1 MNKLQAIH
9 WFADTVAK
17 EHVVIMRERTE
28 WAMYVHRP
36 YPYMS
41 IPKELNYIST
51 NKWEHE
57 FRKDFCKRYPT
68 AWRFSDVTLSILHEI
83 GHHFTREVFLETDEE
98 EYENA
103 RGFDH
108 FKQPCEIAAT
118 DWAIKWLKQKEN
130 RKIAEQF
137 EEIFFFE
144 RK

>member
-1 MNKLQAIH
+1 MTKLQALH

-28 WAMYVHRP
+28 WAMYVHHP

-41 IPKELNYIST
+41 MPSELNYIST

-57 FRKDFCKRYPT
+57 FRKFFCKKYPM

-83 GHHFTREVFLETDEE
+83 GHHFTREAFIECDKM
-98 EYENA
+98 EYDNA
-103 RGFDH
+103 TGYDH
-108 FKQPCEIAAT
+108 FVFPCEIAAT

-137 EEIFFFE
+137 EEMFFFE

>member
-1 MNKLQAIH
+1 MTKLQAIH

-17 EHVVIMRERTE
+17 EHVVIIRERSE
-28 WAMYVHRP
+28 WAMYVNEA
-36 YPYMS
+36 YPRMS
-41 IPKELNYIST
+41 MPSKLDYIST

-57 FRKDFCKRYPT
+57 FRKDFCKRYPM

-83 GHHFTREVFLETDEE
+83 GHHFTRESFLEMDTDD
-98 EYENA
+98 YENA

-108 FKQPCEIAAT
+108 FKLPCERAAT

-137 EEIFFFE
+137 EEIFFFG
-144 RK
+144 R